1 MHADTSPAAT
11 CFASIYSID
20 FFRTCTRF
28 PKACTSIR
36 DCCSPWHFSRNDLQ
50 KDEKSI
56 SDWPSCTPRTAL
68 CNETNELGT
77 MTWQRQRLRWETTQ
91 TVTETLKTTLQE
103 FWDVKK
109 KVCQKQNLDPASCTN
124 MIFMFIFWLR
134 FFSHNSF
141 CVVVSPSV
149 HSWNMSLQS
158 NRCNYE
164 FVHFLKIFTST
175 SLNIETRG
183 KIDET
188 PNGYWKGNKY
198 QCRMKFIGAASQ
210 EEEKTWRLQHV
221 EVIQTWFHIQMHFKE
236 SSQLCNG
243 HQKSKIRFH
252 AKMISIPSPL
262 WCKSFWGPQ
271 PGKSIFFPSPNSP
284 VC

>member
-1 MHADTSPAAT
+1 MLTSKMMSEAE
-11 CFASIYSID
+11 S
-20 FFRTCTRF
+20 RT
-28 PKACTSIR
+28 
-36 DCCSPWHFSRNDLQ
+36 
-50 KDEKSI
+50 
-56 SDWPSCTPRTAL
+56 
-68 CNETNELGT
+68 
-77 MTWQRQRLRWETTQ
+77 RQLH
-91 TVTETLKTTLQE
+91 KY
-103 FWDVKK
+103 DVH
-109 KVCQKQNLDPASCTN
+109 VHLL
-124 MIFMFIFWLR
+124 IVI
-134 FFSHNSF
+134 FSHDSF
-141 CVVVSPSV
+141 CVVVWTSV

-210 EEEKTWRLQHV
+210 EEENTWRLQHV

-236 SSQLCNG
+236 SSQLCKG